1 METHDQYKTIEQPGQ
16 ESLYKI
22 KGSKFFGYAFPVT
35 TEEEV
40 SQVLEDLKKKH
51 HKARHFCYAWQLG
64 KSYEHYRANDDGEPS
79 NSAGMP
85 IYGQLQAYHL
95 TNIIVVS
102 VRYFGGTKL
111 GVGGLISA
119 YKTSAKLAI
128 EASRVITKTISN
140 SLFLQCDYDMMD
152 IVMRLCKDLK
162 TPIKQQDLAIDCK
175 FEIDVR
181 LDDFKSV
188 FEKFDSTYGIKVQKK
203 PFSH

>member
-22 KGSKFFGYAFPVT
+22 KGSKFFSYAFPVT

-95 TNIIVVS
+95 TNILVVS

-128 EASRVITKTISN
+128 ETSRIITKTISN
-140 SLFLQCDYDMMD
+140 SLYLQCEYDMMD

-175 FEIDVR
+175 FEIDDR
-181 LDDFKSV
+181 LDDFENV
-188 FEKFDSTYGIKVQKK
+188 FEKFDATYGIKVKK
-203 PFSH
+203 NPFKG